1 MLTNKHGANCN
12 CGIQVATEVH
22 IANNSRVWSALDR
35 FEFVNDLHRS
45 HFGRSTHGAGRQ
57 CCTQYIDRS
66 KSIQQLSRYLR
77 RQVHHMAVALKR
89 HELVYIHRSKLGN
102 TTNIVA
108 RQIHQHHMLGNL
120 FWIFLQLGRQF
131 AIVLLVDTAL
141 ASARNWSTHHFAIA
155 QLHQRLGRA
164 TNNGQFGMLDVIH
177 IRTWVDLTQHA
188 VHIKRIGIQSNIKS
202 LREHDLKNIA
212 SLDVLFCG

>member
-1 MLTNKHGANCN
+1 
-12 CGIQVATEVH
+12 
-22 IANNSRVWSALDR
+22 
-35 FEFVNDLHRS
+35 
-45 HFGRSTHGAGRQ
+45 
-57 CCTQYIDRS
+57 
-66 KSIQQLSRYLR
+66 
-77 RQVHHMAVALKR
+77 MAVALKR

-120 FWIFLQLGRQF
+120 FWIFLQLGCQF
-131 AIVLLVDTAL
+131 AIVLLVDTTF

-188 VHIKRIGIQSNIKS
+188 VHVKRIGIQSNIKS

-212 SLDVLFCG
+212 SLDVLFCGQHCTLIRVAVFCWIKTRFIIFRQWRFNRHIRQRLC